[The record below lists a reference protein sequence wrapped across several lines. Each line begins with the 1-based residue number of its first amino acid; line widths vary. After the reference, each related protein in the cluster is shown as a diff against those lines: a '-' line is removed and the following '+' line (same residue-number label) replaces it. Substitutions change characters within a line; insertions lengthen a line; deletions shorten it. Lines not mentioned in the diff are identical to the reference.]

1 MANKVIRLTESDLE
15 RIIKRIIAEQ
25 EMEEGLFGPSKE
37 EKETSK
43 NELIRQMEEIVQ
55 EEGLTEDDLFNSF
68 ESILKQAKDSNYK
81 GKVVLRYTERDGQD
95 IPFFPNV
102 SQIFIMSVSNRQSS
116 IVPLPIRM
124 DSRADNSPSLNLS
137 NAV

>member
-37 EKETSK
+37 EKESSK
-43 NELIRQMEEIVQ
+43 NELMRQMEEIVK

-68 ESILKQAKDSNYK
+68 QSILKKAEDSNYK
-81 GKVVLRYTERDGQD
+81 GKVVLRYTERDGED
-95 IPFFPNV
+95 VPFLRFVPELTRMQKLASGTRV
-102 SQIFIMSVSNRQSS
+102 QSYG
-116 IVPLPIRM
+116 R
-124 DSRADNSPSLNLS
+124 
-137 NAV
+137 